1 MIIQQFQSRL
11 TQLNLAIIFLKLFFS
26 FPGITVEDDI
36 IGLLQL
42 MASKNPNSEI
52 AAKIVL
58 EGGYDP
64 CKTFPENDVFWTK
77 NAACDPGL
85 PQEYFGGSEIY
96 FPKFW

>member
-1 MIIQQFQSRL
+1 
-11 TQLNLAIIFLKLFFS
+11 
-26 FPGITVEDDI
+26 
-36 IGLLQL
+36 

-64 CKTFPENDVFWTK
+64 CKTFPEDDMFWTK

-85 PQEYFGGSEIY
+85 PQKYFSGPGIY
-96 FPKFW
+96 FCQILVPFLNKLSGLICTYMDF